1 MLICG
6 KKILMIKDQYSVNWN
21 EAVEIYKL
29 LILKNQVN
37 VQLLHEINQIK
48 K

>member
-1 MLICG
+1 MIICG
-6 KKILMIKDQYSVNWN
+6 KKVLTIKDQYSVNWD

-37 VQLLHEINQIK
+37 VQLLHVVNKIRK
-48 K
+48 